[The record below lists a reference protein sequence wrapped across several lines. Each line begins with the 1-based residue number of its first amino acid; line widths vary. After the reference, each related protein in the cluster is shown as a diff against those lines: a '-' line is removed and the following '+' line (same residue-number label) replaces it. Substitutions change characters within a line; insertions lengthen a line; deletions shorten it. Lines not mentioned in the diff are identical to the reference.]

1 MDGYLKIKTKI
12 DNSEVDKQ
20 IKALETKIKKLQD
33 DNSKKS
39 QEQDALQSEINRYEE
54 LNQKAE
60 EYRQKIESLNKERQN
75 MFFANNDNRLHDE
88 QLPQYAQVVS
98 ELDKIRTK
106 YLQATSEIDKQAPKI
121 NKVYAKLEQVKNKQ
135 TENNAKMS
143 EFRQQ
148 IEQVNMNKIQSGID
162 NVGKGI
168 SNQVK
173 KIGKLGLAVVGIRSA
188 WYAVRGA
195 ISSVTQYNDQV
206 SADFEYMR
214 FAIAQMLLPAVQQ
227 LVKILYTVLSYVNAI
242 TSAWFGINLFSN
254 ASTKAF
260 QKMNKS
266 ASGTAKATKEIQKS
280 LQGFDEMNVLSDNSD
295 SGSSTGVASPSF
307 DLSSMQAEVPA
318 WLKWIIDN
326 KDLILSTLG
335 GITAG
340 IIALKLG
347 LGGIKAL
354 GIGIMVKGIIDLI
367 SSLKGYLEDPTWENF
382 GKVIKSIGEII
393 LGLGILIGNVPLII
407 AGAIAVIVGLVVS
420 NWEKI
425 KGKLDEAIEWM
436 TSKTDWVKENFGI
449 VGEFIWKKIIEYISL
464 LKNALDEVFKFA
476 KNIFDGILQ
485 VFKGIFTGDMKTVLN
500 GFKQIFKTIFDALW
514 GIAKYPLNLIIKGI
528 NSLIRGANKI
538 KFNVPDWVPGLGGMN
553 FGFNI
558 PQIPLLARGTV
569 VSRPTPAIIGEA
581 GKEAVVPL
589 ENNLEW
595 LDILADK
602 LSSKIGN
609 NGGSYIIQMDSRTI
623 QRGIA
628 KRQQELAFATNGR

>member
-20 IKALETKIKKLQD
+20 IKTLETKIKKLQD
-33 DNSKKS
+33 DNLKNS
-39 QEQDALQSEINRYEE
+39 QEQDILQSEINKYEE

-60 EYRQKIESLNKERQN
+60 EYRQTIRKLEKDKESMVRSNPDLVVSST
-75 MFFANNDNRLHDE
+75 
-88 QLPQYAQVVS
+88 PQYNNLSSQ
-98 ELDKIRTK
+98 LDSVRQK
-106 YLQATSEIDKQAPKI
+106 YEATTNEIDKQAPKI
-121 NKVYAKLEQVKNKQ
+121 NRVYTKLEQVKNKQ
-135 TENNAKMS
+135 TENNAKML

-254 ASTKAF
+254 ASAKAF

-295 SGSSTGVASPSF
+295 SGSSAGGVMSPSF
-307 DLSSMQAEVPA
+307 DLSSMQAEVPT

-335 GITAG
+335 GIQAG
-340 IIALKLG
+340 ILAFKLG
-347 LGGIKAL
+347 LSGIKSL
-354 GIGIMVKGIIDLI
+354 GIGIMVTGIILTI
-367 SSLKGYLEDPTWENF
+367 QTLLKYIKEPSWENF
-382 GKVIKSIGEII
+382 GKIISGIGLII
-393 LGLGILIGNVPLII
+393 LGLGTIIVGVPAII
-407 AGAIAVIVGLVVS
+407 AGAITAIVGLVVS

-425 KGKLDEAIEWM
+425 KGKLDEAINWM

-538 KFNVPDWVPGLGGMN
+538 KFNIPDWVPGLGGMN

-581 GKEAVVPL
+581 GAEAVIPL

-595 LDILADK
+595 LDKMADMI
-602 LSSKIGN
+602 SNKIGG
-609 NGGSYIIQMDSRTI
+609 NGNVNVYLDGRLI
-623 QRGIA
+623 QRQMA
-628 KRQQELAFATNGR
+628 KRNEQLAFATNS